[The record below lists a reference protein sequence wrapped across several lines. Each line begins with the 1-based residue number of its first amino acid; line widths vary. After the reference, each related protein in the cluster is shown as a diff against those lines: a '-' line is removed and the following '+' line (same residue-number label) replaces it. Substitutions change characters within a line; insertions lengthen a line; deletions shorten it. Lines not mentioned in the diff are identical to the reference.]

1 MIYARKIITT
11 LLPFRKFFSI
21 FGNLIGESES
31 DGLPANDCDD
41 YSADEDHVDIHQVTR
56 LLEGDSANFKTCA
69 SNVLRACALNQLRS
83 KRRVE

>member
-1 MIYARKIITT
+1 LRKDVKMIYARKKITT

-21 FGNLIGESES
+21 FGNLIGEPES

-56 LLEGDSANFKTCA
+56 LLEGDAVNFKPVPRTCYA
-69 SNVLRACALNQLRS
+69 HAH
-83 KRRVE
+83 